1 MPEVCSLYVPTQ
13 SPETLL
19 STARRTHGFRESVI
33 RGMTRLAREY
43 RSINL
48 AQGFPNFPAPDLLK
62 DAAARAVHADINQYA
77 ITWGAQRLREAL
89 ARKYHAWYGL
99 DADPDREITVTCG
112 ATEAMISA
120 LLALVDPG
128 DEVIVF
134 EPFYENYGPDTI
146 LADARPVYVPLEPGI
161 PLDLERLASAFSSR
175 TRAIIVNTPSNPAGR
190 VLTRT
195 ELEAVRD
202 LCVTHDVLAITDE
215 IYEHIRFQGE
225 HVPIATLPGMRGR
238 TVTISGASKTFSVTG
253 WRIGWI
259 IAPEDLTAAIR
270 KVHDFLTVGAPAPL
284 QEGVAEALEQLEPEF
299 YQRLA
304 AEYRARR
311 DLLHDALLQSGFKCT
326 PPEGAYYILADF
338 SGLPRGSERSLSDTE
353 FAIWLS
359 REIGVTPVPGSSF
372 FRDGSER
379 GRSLVRFVFCKTD
392 DILQEAAQRLRALR
406 PDGNTGSPRLLEP
419 AIRSGLQQ

>member
-1 MPEVCSLYVPTQ
+1 
-13 SPETLL
+13 L

-43 RSINL
+43 QSINL
-48 AQGFPNFPAPDLLK
+48 AQGFPNFAAPDLLK
-62 DAAARAVHADINQYA
+62 EAAARAVHADINQYA

-89 ARKYHAWYGL
+89 ARKYQAWYGL
-99 DADPDREITVTCG
+99 DADPEREITVTCG

-146 LADARPVYVPLEPGI
+146 LADAKPVYVPLEPGM
-161 PLDLERLASAFSSR
+161 PLDLDRLAAAFSSR
-175 TRAIIVNTPSNPAGR
+175 TRAIIINTPGNPSGR
-190 VLTRT
+190 VLTRV
-195 ELEAVRD
+195 ELEAIRE
-202 LCVTHDVLAITDE
+202 LCLKYDALAITDE
-215 IYEHIRFQGE
+215 IYEHIRFDGE
-225 HVPIATLPGMRGR
+225 HVPMATLPDMQER

-259 IAPEDLTAAIR
+259 IAPEGLTGAIR

-284 QEGVAEALEQLEPEF
+284 QEGVAEALEQLDQEF
-299 YQRLA
+299 YRRLA
-304 AEYRARR
+304 ADYRSRR
-311 DLLHDALLQSGFKCT
+311 DLLYGALVESGFRCT

-338 SGLPRGSERSLSDTE
+338 SDLVLRGAPRPLGDTE
-353 FAIWLS
+353 FAVWLS

-372 FRDGSER
+372 FREGGEG

-392 DILQEAAQRLRALR
+392 DILQEAANRLRSLR
-406 PDGNTGSPRLLEP
+406 AGGGVGSHRPLES
-419 AIRSGLQQ
+419 AVRSGLQQ